1 MSHEGNGLRAGP
13 GSARMQNVELGWTQE
28 AVGSLGE
35 WVGAGQCRV
44 WVPCQKFPLMEDDS
58 RNRELTGHVLYANPC
73 AEH

>member
-1 MSHEGNGLRAGP
+1 
-13 GSARMQNVELGWTQE
+13 MQNVELGWTQE

-44 WVPCQKFPLMEDDS
+44 WVTCQKFPLMEDHS
-58 RNRELTGHVLYANPC
+58 KNRELTGHVLYASHY